1 MSRSKYTSSDLT
13 LIPLRPDK
21 RLLLDEL
28 PPQGYMLGDWV
39 SCIPLVRSI
48 VYHTGDAV
56 QLISLYKET
65 AKTRTIKVA
74 VVTGFGISAI

>member
-48 VYHTGDAV
+48 VDHTGDAV

>member
-1 MSRSKYTSSDLT
+1 MNRSKYTSSDLT
-13 LIPLRPDK
+13 LIPLRPEK

-48 VYHTGDAV
+48 VDHTGDAV